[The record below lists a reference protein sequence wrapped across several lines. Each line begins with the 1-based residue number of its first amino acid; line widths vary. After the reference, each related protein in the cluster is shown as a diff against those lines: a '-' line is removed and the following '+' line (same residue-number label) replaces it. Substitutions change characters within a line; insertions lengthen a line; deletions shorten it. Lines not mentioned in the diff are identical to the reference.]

1 MLKRLKEIKEMYVM
15 TKEIFRKMVQSKSGQ
30 LAGGVQKF
38 TNFII
43 GIAVLFF
50 IAAALV
56 PEAQTA
62 GDQLNASGLPLG
74 SLFVSGGVVFIL
86 IAVALLNAAIRGPG
100 R

>member
-1 MLKRLKEIKEMYVM
+1 MLKKLREIKKLQLL
-15 TKEIFRKMVQSKSGQ
+15 TKEMLVSKKAQ

-74 SLFVSGGVVFIL
+74 TLFVSGGVVFIL
-86 IAVALLNAAIRGPG
+86 IAVALLNAAIKGPG
-100 R
+100 K